1 MADHQSSYTG
11 AQLDA
16 AIASYVNRT
25 TGQIILT
32 PDQLNGSLSGGYYS
46 GVSASFDY
54 SSLTAESSHVLTGK
68 SAIGKYGKIANG
80 GMQSGNV
87 SLTLTPS
94 NLSPSTSPNKYVP
107 SASASLDYSSLTA
120 DATMVLKDKT
130 FIGKNGV
137 QSGSLVAASVQTGSA
152 KATDNTHL
160 TISDLTGTPSNLML
174 MYDFSASGNSNYQVY
189 ALYYINS
196 TYVHIAKSTGSTT
209 QRRTSG
215 TVTFNH
221 SAGTCSITL
230 SYDRF
235 VRSVQGDKYK
245 WVVW

>member
-1 MADHQSSYTG
+1 MATNKVVLGNETLIDLTG
-11 AQLDA
+11 DTVASNKMLTGTTAHDASGA
-16 AIASYVNRT
+16 AIS
-25 TGQIILT
+25 
-32 PDQLNGSLSGGYYS
+32 GSITSGT
-46 GVSASFDY
+46 VA
-54 SSLTAESSHVLTGK
+54 
-68 SAIGKYGKIANG
+68 
-80 GMQSGNV
+80 
-87 SLTLTPS
+87 LTLTPS
-94 NLSPSTSPNKYVP
+94 NLTPSTSPNKYVT

-120 DATMVLKDKT
+120 EAAMVQSGKT

-137 QSGSLVAASVQTGSA
+137 GTGSLVAASVQTGSA

-174 MYDFSASGNSNYQVY
+174 MYDYSSSSNTNYQVY

-196 TYVHIAKSTGSTT
+196 TYVHIAKSNASTT

-215 TVTFNH
+215 TVAFNH

-235 VRSVQGDKYK
+235 VRSVQGDKYQ